1 MNERGTTHYMEWHDK
16 INIGNLKGEIIN
28 TVAIFTTSILVLY
41 RLKYT
46 HILTTILDIHESEIS
61 SG

>member
-16 INIGNLKGEIIN
+16 VNLGNLKGEIIN

-41 RLKYT
+41 IGSST
-46 HILTTILDIHESEIS
+46 HIF
-61 SG
+61 

>member
-1 MNERGTTHYMEWHDK
+1 MEWHDK